1 MKQAPD
7 STEARP
13 IPIDQNH
20 IRWQAAPISMLI
32 DLLQDLENAPVL
44 DKTGLT
50 GKYDFK
56 LEFARDSDRPMPLGK
71 SLPPTN
77 DSEPTVFVALKD
89 QLGLKL
95 VPIKLPL
102 DEIVIDHIE
111 KPSEN

>member
-1 MKQAPD
+1 
-7 STEARP
+7 
-13 IPIDQNH
+13 
-20 IRWQAAPISMLI
+20 MLI
-32 DLLQDLENAPVL
+32 LLLQDLENVPII

-50 GKYDFK
+50 GKYNFQ
-56 LEFARDSDRPMPLGK
+56 LEFSRDPDALLPPGL
-71 SLPPTN
+71 SLPPAN
-77 DSEPTVFVALKD
+77 DSEPMIFDALKD

>member
-1 MKQAPD
+1 VQM
-7 STEARP
+7 
-13 IPIDQNH
+13 
-20 IRWQAAPISMLI
+20 
-32 DLLQDLENAPVL
+32 LENTPVV

-56 LEFARDSDRPMPLGK
+56 LEFSRDPDTPMPPGK
-71 SLPPTN
+71 SLPPSN
-77 DSEPTVFVALKD
+77 EAEPPIRDALVD

-111 KPSEN
+111 KPSSN